1 MAVTVFIKNYGMSEM
16 FLVSCDPPCHAGRFL
31 PERDAKRIFG
41 SAGKLASSNKL
52 KVSQF
57 LLIPPES
64 ASISPNQ
71 VIDVQTG
78 RKLGPG
84 QVGEICVHN
93 PFMMKEYLNRPNVSC
108 TRY

>member
-1 MAVTVFIKNYGMSEM
+1 MMAVTVFIKNYGMSEM
-16 FLVSCDPPCHAGRFL
+16 FLVSCDPPCHAGQFL

-64 ASISPNQ
+64 AYMRRLNFTESGYRHADWSETGTGSSWRNLRPQSFYDEGIS
-71 VIDVQTG
+71 
-78 RKLGPG
+78 
-84 QVGEICVHN
+84 
-93 PFMMKEYLNRPNVSC
+93 
-108 TRY
+108 